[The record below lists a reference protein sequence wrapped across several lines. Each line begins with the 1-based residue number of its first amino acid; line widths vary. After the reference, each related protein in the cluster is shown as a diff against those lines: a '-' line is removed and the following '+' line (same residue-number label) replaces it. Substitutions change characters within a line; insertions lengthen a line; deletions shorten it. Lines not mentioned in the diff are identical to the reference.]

1 MTTREEAVS
10 FGLSFPGSYRD
21 EPFHDANWTVIR
33 RHGSRR
39 IFLCIYERHGQ
50 IWLNVK
56 CDPEWGQV
64 WRNAYEAIRPAYHM
78 NKEHWISII
87 LNGTVPDSEI
97 KRLIIESYELVDS
110 GGK

>member
-1 MTTREEAVS
+1 M
-10 FGLSFPGSYRD
+10 
-21 EPFHDANWTVIR
+21 
-33 RHGSRR
+33 
-39 IFLCIYERHGQ
+39 CIYERHGQ

-78 NKEHWISII
+78 NKEHWISVI

-110 GGK
+110 DGK